1 MFQPFPLNTVF
12 EVFAKIL
19 DRHLMKMTMRL
30 RMMMMIQLRK
40 LRTKLMSM
48 RALALLMWSLLRER
62 YLHAIVLLLLKS
74 LRIQLTHSLQLTFD
88 INNSFRHL
96 IFRHLWDMVNSLLL
110 TETPLSRQIYSQTLF
125 SISLFTFFPAFLM
138 GIIFISGQLYW
149 WTLLSIPESFSLQ
162 ESWLWWLVMTGLMW
176 RVEQNGWKTENH
188 MLQTLT

>member
-1 MFQPFPLNTVF
+1 MCQPSPLSTVF
-12 EVFAKIL
+12 AQIL
-19 DRHLMKMTMRL
+19 DRDLMKMTMRL

-40 LRTKLMSM
+40 LRKKPMSM

-96 IFRHLWDMVNSLLL
+96 IFRHLWDTVDSLLL